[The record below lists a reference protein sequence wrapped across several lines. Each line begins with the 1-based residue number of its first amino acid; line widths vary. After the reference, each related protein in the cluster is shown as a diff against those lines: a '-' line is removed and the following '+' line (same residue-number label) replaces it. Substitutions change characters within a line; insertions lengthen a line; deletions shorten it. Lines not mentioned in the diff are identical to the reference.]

1 MSYSVD
7 TNILLYA
14 SDESSPQHAIAR
26 RFLEAREEDP
36 DLFCLAWVTLL
47 GYQRIATHPGIFSKP
62 LSPQVAWQNVKNL
75 LALPRVRIVGEGETF
90 LEDYEAL
97 EKDLVIRG
105 NLVPDAHLA
114 TILREHGVGLI
125 YTNDSDFRKFPF
137 LKVKNPLGQ
146 MPGR

>member
-14 SDESSPQHAIAR
+14 SDESSPEHVAAR
-26 RFLEAREEDP
+26 RFMETRAEDT
-36 DLFCLAWVTLL
+36 DLFCLTWVTVL

-62 LSPQVAWQNVKNL
+62 LSPQVAWQNVRSL
-75 LALPRVRIVGEGETF
+75 LSLPRVRMVGEGQHF
-90 LEDYEAL
+90 AEDFESL
-97 EKDLVIRG
+97 GKDILVRG

-125 YTNDSDFRKFPF
+125 YTMDTDFRKFPF
-137 LKVKNPLGQ
+137 LKVINPLK
-146 MPGR
+146 

>member
-14 SDESSPQHAIAR
+14 SDESSPEHAAAR
-26 RFLEAREEDP
+26 RFLEARAEDA
-36 DLFCLAWVTLL
+36 DLFCLTWPTLL

-62 LSPQVAWQNVKNL
+62 LSPQVAWKNVRNL
-75 LALPRVRIVGEGETF
+75 LSLPRVRLVGEGQHF
-90 LEDYEAL
+90 AEDYESL
-97 EKDLVIRG
+97 GKDLVVRG

-125 YTNDSDFRKFPF
+125 YTGDSDFRKFPF
-137 LKVKNPLGQ
+137 LKVINPL
-146 MPGR
+146 R